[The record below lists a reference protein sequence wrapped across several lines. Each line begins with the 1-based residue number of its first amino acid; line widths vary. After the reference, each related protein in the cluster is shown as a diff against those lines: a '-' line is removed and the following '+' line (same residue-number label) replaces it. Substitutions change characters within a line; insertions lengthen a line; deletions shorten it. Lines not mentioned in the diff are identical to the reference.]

1 MIVSVKIRSFEGLD
15 FKELRMRRM
24 IWLKK
29 KKAREVSLG

>member
-15 FKELRMRRM
+15 FKELRMRKM

-29 KKAREVSLG
+29 KKVRGGSLG